1 VSQLFRPE
9 ALQHAASGARMD
21 SDVLRL
27 SPRWTRPTYWILV
40 AAFIAALAY
49 SVFGRVHEYATG
61 PAIVRLVGRE
71 EITSTVA
78 GTVHAVEVR
87 PGQRVARGDMLVQ
100 FHAAKESAELE
111 RIERE
116 IELQLVRTLRDPAD
130 VGAREAL
137 TSLQAQKELAKA
149 KVAEF
154 SIRAP
159 RAGIVGD
166 VRIRR
171 GQLLTIGDIVVTML
185 PEAPRFTV
193 VAMLPGAYRPQLA
206 PGMSLR
212 FEVAGYRYAYQELVV
227 DTVGAQIVG
236 PNEVKRYLGAE
247 LADTVRVDGPM
258 VLVEARPASNAFQ
271 ADGRSFDF
279 YDGMNGLA
287 EARVRKQRI
296 LVALVPALRIV
307 FEEFGE

>member
-1 VSQLFRPE
+1 MTQLFRPE
-9 ALQHAASGARMD
+9 AVQHAAAGARVD

-27 SPRWTRPTYWILV
+27 SPRWTRPTYWVIV
-40 AAFIAALAY
+40 AAFVATLVY
-49 SVFGRVHEYATG
+49 SIVGRVHEYATG

-71 EITSTVA
+71 EVTSNVA
-78 GTVHAVEVR
+78 GTVQQVEVR
-87 PGQRVARGDMLVQ
+87 PGQRVAKGDVLVQ
-100 FHAAKESAELE
+100 FHAARESAELE

-130 VGAREAL
+130 MGAREAL
-137 TSLQAQKELAKA
+137 TSLQAQKELATA
-149 KVAEF
+149 KVAEY
-154 SIRAP
+154 SIRATH
-159 RAGIVGD
+159 AGIVGD

-171 GQLLTIGDIVVTML
+171 GQLLGVGDIVVTML
-185 PEAPRFTV
+185 PETPRFTII
-193 VAMLPGAYRPQLA
+193 AMLPGAYRPQMT

-236 PNEVKRYLGAE
+236 PNEVRRYLGAE
-247 LADTVRVDGPM
+247 LADTVRVDGPI
-258 VLVEARPASNAFQ
+258 VLVEAKPATNAFR

-279 YDGMNGLA
+279 YDGMNGTA
-287 EARVRKQRI
+287 EARVRTQRI
-296 LVALVPALRIV
+296 LVALVPALRLV